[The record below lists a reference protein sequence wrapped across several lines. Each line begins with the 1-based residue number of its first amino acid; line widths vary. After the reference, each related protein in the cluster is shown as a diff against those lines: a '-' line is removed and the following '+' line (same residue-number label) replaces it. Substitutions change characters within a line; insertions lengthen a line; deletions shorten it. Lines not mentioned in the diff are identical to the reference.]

1 MALMVDGASLE
12 ETRERVLA
20 WFAEAGRD
28 LPWRA
33 TRDPYRVLVAEVLAQ
48 QTQAARAAAAW
59 PRFLE
64 RFPDVATLAAAA
76 PAEVLRAWQGLGYN
90 RRALA
95 LHRTAQAV
103 EGRGGWPDTVEGLAG
118 LPGVGPYTARAVACF
133 ALGRRVAPV
142 DTNVARVLARSLA
155 GADPAQLSPAARQ
168 RLADQ
173 ALPPPAHGPAV
184 AGAPDPSGRA
194 WTWSSALMDVGALH
208 CRPRPRCEGCPLAP
222 SCRWR
227 ALGPA
232 APPPRP
238 RAQAP
243 FATSDRRWRGAW
255 PAPPTAWTGPP
266 GPTPCR
272 RPPPTGP
279 PAGSTPSW
287 AAWRPRAWSPPAPM
301 AVCTCPVRER
311 RGRGAG
317 RRPGWWRPTART
329 RPWSS
334 RVPGPAGGRCRG
346 RCGARSGRGPAPQ
359 GDRGPGRRSRPGG
372 RPGRWLPPAARG
384 RWWPRTFAALARRPG
399 PRPAGRWSG
408 GRPARPWSG
417 RARHSGRACRG
428 GPGRRPAPAGRA
440 ARRPAPGRRR
450 RPAAFEGL
458 R

>member
-103 EGRGGWPDTVEGLAG
+103 EERGGWPDTVEGLAG

-155 GADPAQLSPAARQ
+155 GADPAQLTPAARQ

-173 ALPPPAHGPAV
+173 AMPPAARGPAV
-184 AGAPDPSGRA
+184 PGAADPSGLA
-194 WTWSSALMDVGALH
+194 WAWSSALMDVGALH

-243 FATSDRRWRGAW
+243 FATSDRRWRGAVVRALAG
-255 PAPPTAWTGPP
+255 APDGL
-266 GPTPCR
+266 
-272 RPPPTGP
+272 
-279 PAGSTPSW
+279 
-287 AAWRPRAWSPPAPM
+287 
-301 AVCTCPVRER
+301 
-311 RGRGAG
+311 
-317 RRPGWWRPTART
+317 
-329 RPWSS
+329 
-334 RVPGPAGGRCRG
+334 
-346 RCGARSGRGPAPQ
+346 
-359 GDRGPGRRSRPGG
+359 DR
-372 RPGRWLPPAARG
+372 
-384 RWWPRTFAALARRPG
+384 AALADAVQAVAAD
-399 PRPAGRWSG
+399 RPAGWFDTLL
-408 GRPARPWSG
+408 ARLE
-417 RARHSGRACRG
+417 A
-428 GPGRRPAPAGRA
+428 
-440 ARRPAPGRRR
+440 
-450 RPAAFEGL
+450 EGL
-458 R
+458 VATGADGRLHLPG

>member
-1 MALMVDGASLE
+1 MAVMVDGALLD

-64 RFPDVATLAAAA
+64 RFPDVHALAAAA

-95 LHRTAQAV
+95 LHRTARAV
-103 EGRGGWPDTVEGLAG
+103 VERGGWSHTVEELAG

-133 ALGRRVAPV
+133 ALGLRVAPV

-155 GADPAQLSPAARQ
+155 GADPADLTPAARQ

-173 ALPPPAHGPAV
+173 AMAEEHPWA
-184 AGAPDPSGRA
+184 
-194 WTWSSALMDVGALH
+194 WSSALMDVGALH
-208 CRPRPRCEGCPLAP
+208 CRPRPRCQGCPLAP

-243 FATSDRRWRGAW
+243 FASSDRRWRGA
-255 PAPPTAWTGPP
+255 
-266 GPTPCR
+266 
-272 RPPPTGP
+272 
-279 PAGSTPSW
+279 
-287 AAWRPRAWSPPAPM
+287 
-301 AVCTCPVRER
+301 VVR
-311 RGRGAG
+311 
-317 RRPGWWRPTART
+317 
-329 RPWSS
+329 
-334 RVPGPAGGRCRG
+334 
-346 RCGARSGRGPAPQ
+346 
-359 GDRGPGRRSRPGG
+359 
-372 RPGRWLPPAARG
+372 
-384 RWWPRTFAALARRPG
+384 ALAAAPDGLDRAGLADAVQAAAADRPDG
-399 PRPAGRWSG
+399 WFDTLLSRLEAEGMVATGADGRLRLPA
-408 GRPARPWSG
+408 
-417 RARHSGRACRG
+417 
-428 GPGRRPAPAGRA
+428 
-440 ARRPAPGRRR
+440 
-450 RPAAFEGL
+450 
-458 R
+458 

>member
-1 MALMVDGASLE
+1 MVDGASLE

-103 EGRGGWPDTVEGLAG
+103 EERGGWPDTIEGLAA

-133 ALGRRVAPV
+133 ALRRRVAPV

-155 GADPAQLSPAARQ
+155 GADPAQLTPAARQ
-168 RLADQ
+168 RLADE
-173 ALPPPAHGPAV
+173 ALPPPAHGSAV
-184 AGAPDPSGRA
+184 PGAPDRSGSA

-243 FATSDRRWRGAW
+243 FATSDRRWRGAVVRALAA
-255 PAPPTAWTGPP
+255 APDGL
-266 GPTPCR
+266 
-272 RPPPTGP
+272 
-279 PAGSTPSW
+279 
-287 AAWRPRAWSPPAPM
+287 
-301 AVCTCPVRER
+301 
-311 RGRGAG
+311 
-317 RRPGWWRPTART
+317 
-329 RPWSS
+329 
-334 RVPGPAGGRCRG
+334 
-346 RCGARSGRGPAPQ
+346 
-359 GDRGPGRRSRPGG
+359 DR
-372 RPGRWLPPAARG
+372 
-384 RWWPRTFAALARRPG
+384 AALADAVQAAAAD
-399 PRPAGRWSG
+399 RPAGWFDTLLARLEAEG
-408 GRPARPWSG
+408 MVATAADGRLRLPA
-417 RARHSGRACRG
+417 
-428 GPGRRPAPAGRA
+428 
-440 ARRPAPGRRR
+440 
-450 RPAAFEGL
+450 
-458 R
+458 

>member
-1 MALMVDGASLE
+1 MALMVDGALLE

-64 RFPDVATLAAAA
+64 RFPDVDALAAAA

-103 EGRGGWPDTVEGLAG
+103 EERGGWPDTVEGLAA

-155 GADPAQLSPAARQ
+155 GADPAQLTAAARQ
-168 RLADQ
+168 RLADA
-173 ALPPPAHGPAV
+173 ALPPPAQGPAV
-184 AGAPDPSGRA
+184 PGAPDPSGRA

-208 CRPRPRCEGCPLAP
+208 CRPRPRCEACPLAP

-243 FATSDRRWRGAW
+243 FATSDRRWRGAVVRALAA
-255 PAPPTAWTGPP
+255 APDGL
-266 GPTPCR
+266 
-272 RPPPTGP
+272 
-279 PAGSTPSW
+279 
-287 AAWRPRAWSPPAPM
+287 
-301 AVCTCPVRER
+301 
-311 RGRGAG
+311 
-317 RRPGWWRPTART
+317 
-329 RPWSS
+329 
-334 RVPGPAGGRCRG
+334 
-346 RCGARSGRGPAPQ
+346 
-359 GDRGPGRRSRPGG
+359 DR
-372 RPGRWLPPAARG
+372 
-384 RWWPRTFAALARRPG
+384 AALAAAVQAAAAD
-399 PRPAGRWSG
+399 RPAGWFDTLLARLEAEG
-408 GRPARPWSG
+408 MVATAADGRLRL
-417 RARHSGRACRG
+417 
-428 GPGRRPAPAGRA
+428 PG
-440 ARRPAPGRRR
+440 
-450 RPAAFEGL
+450 
-458 R
+458 